1 MGTSYNPRI
10 VTDGLVLCLDAANKR
25 SYPGSG
31 STWNDLSKQG
41 NNGTLING
49 PTFSNEGNGS
59 ILCDGMNDYINVS
72 NFNEDSNQD
81 LSVIVW
87 VYPVT
92 LGNLTT
98 GGFDYS
104 WLINKRDNSDDKQWQ
119 MFFRSIEGD
128 NDFFL
133 RLSIYDDTAGTQ
145 TGLGLSSTTEIFI
158 NQWYQCGFTFN
169 SSNSEG
175 NLYIN
180 GVYESSDTLG
190 GTGNRK
196 TGSRDLV
203 ISKTAW
209 DNTDYLNANISS
221 VQIYNK
227 VLSEQEIKQNYL
239 ATKGRFQ

>member
-1 MGTSYNPRI
+1 MAINAGPKI
-10 VTDGLVLCLDAANKR
+10 IEDGLVLCLDAANPR
-25 SYPGSG
+25 SYPGAG
-31 STWNDLSKQG
+31 TTWTDLTTNK
-41 NNGTLING
+41 NNGTLTNG

-59 ILCDGMNDYINVS
+59 ILCDGTDDYINVS
-72 NFNEDSNQD
+72 NFNEDSTQD

-92 LGNLTT
+92 LGNLTA

-145 TGLGLSSTTEIFI
+145 VGLGVLSTTEIFI

-169 SSNSEG
+169 SSNSEV

-180 GVYESSDTLG
+180 GVFEASDTLG

-209 DNTDYLNANISS
+209 DNSNYFNANISS

-227 VLSEQEIKQNYL
+227 LLSIEEIKQNYNS
-239 ATKGRFQ
+239 TRGRFQ